1 MKIGVVPAQEASF
14 GDVLIYFLPKLRFSA
29 RDEID
34 CMGHLRRKPCSLVNP
49 SALPPL
55 FSSTAA
61 GCGHCRCWQGATHK
75 NCPQTSQLDVVRKG
89 SVPKDCS
96 QFQAREDKDMNLF
109 HS

>member
-14 GDVLIYFLPKLRFSA
+14 SDVLIYFLPKLRFPA

-34 CMGHLRRKPCSLVNP
+34 CMGHLRRKPCLLVNR

-55 FSSTAA
+55 LSSAAA
-61 GCGHCRCWQGATHK
+61 GCGHCRCWQGANVCKHHNLTWFERDHQSGRIAANFRLEK
-75 NCPQTSQLDVVRKG
+75 IKIL
-89 SVPKDCS
+89 
-96 QFQAREDKDMNLF
+96 NLF

>member
-29 RDEID
+29 RDQID
-34 CMGHLRRKPCSLVNP
+34 CMGRLRRKPCLLVNW

-55 FSSTAA
+55 FSSAAA

-75 NCPQTSQLDVVRKG
+75 KCPRISQLDVVLKG
-89 SVPKDCS
+89 TVRKDCS
-96 QFQAREDKDMNLF
+96 QSQAREDKDVNPS
-109 HS
+109 HP